1 MESMLASGVAL
12 GGKLGLFE
20 VLAAV
25 GSPERP
31 ATPRE
36 VADKAGCKER
46 LVLYRCFLSN
56 EGN

>member
-1 MESMLASGVAL
+1 MLASGVAL
-12 GGKLGLFE
+12 GGKLSLFE
-20 VLAAV
+20 ALAAV

-46 LVLYRCFLSN
+46 LVFYRCFLSN
-56 EGN
+56 EEN